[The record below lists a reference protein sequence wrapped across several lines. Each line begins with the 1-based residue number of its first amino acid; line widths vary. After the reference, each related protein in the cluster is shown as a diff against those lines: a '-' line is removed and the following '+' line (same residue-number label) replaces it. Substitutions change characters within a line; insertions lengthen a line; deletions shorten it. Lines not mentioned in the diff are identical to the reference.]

1 MSYKLL
7 CDTNIGEMSSELP
20 SKNILSLEN
29 TYHFEILESYMKNIC
44 ENTHQ
49 TYMGNLKLKIIKE

>member
-1 MSYKLL
+1 MSYTLL
-7 CDTNIGEMSSELP
+7 FDTNIGEMSCELP
-20 SKNILSLEN
+20 SKNILSLQN

-49 TYMGNLKLKIIKE
+49 I